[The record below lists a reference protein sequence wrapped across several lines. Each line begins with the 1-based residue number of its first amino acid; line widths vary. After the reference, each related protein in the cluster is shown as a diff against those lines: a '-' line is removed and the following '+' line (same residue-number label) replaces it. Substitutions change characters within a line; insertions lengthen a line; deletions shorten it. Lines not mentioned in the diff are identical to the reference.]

1 MKKQLILPLLL
12 FGGVMLSA
20 QQLTSNI
27 RLIPGGIE
35 IIERENAS
43 TAAFDSTQRR
53 KKNDQQVLIDFM
65 DLMSTPKAKQ
75 LKQEK
80 FSQSGEIPIGGADFR
95 YAASAEKTAENSI
108 RCTIS
113 LKRDTPAELKES
125 FISIRMNSALLD
137 TPVRLELCKEKAF
150 WSNPLIYPRAHK
162 GGWIW
167 SSQKDCAL
175 RKVTVPLHRGELI
188 ISGVTA
194 PAMACKYGT
203 GTGNLRLYLKQ
214 GSVSEINAEF
224 TVSYLPYEAETLN
237 LRSAMNM
244 GFKDDIPN
252 DRKGGWTDQGPDNDL
267 SMLTPGKRVFIN
279 VPFEVVDPASNNGKS
294 AIVLG
299 NPERP
304 YFPKQVT
311 VPVGGKKFRQLYF
324 LHADAWPMK
333 KEVGKIKI
341 NYQDGS
347 SDLVPVVDRQDVA
360 NWWEPK
366 SVRNAAVAWQG
377 QNRNA
382 FLGLYISRFPAD
394 IRKPIESLTLSSSG
408 NSVWMIAAISGVRAE
423 YIPFPEPDAEAV
435 EVPVVMDPRDW
446 QEFTMTVER
455 KRRVAG
461 STLDFSFLLD
471 APAGKYGFVK
481 SEGENFVFENRPG
494 IPVRFNGG
502 NLCNDIATRYT
513 HQEADILADLMAS
526 YGFNAA
532 RLHHFDADLVDASK
546 TDGSVDPKRLDNLHY
561 LVAALKKRGI
571 YTTIDLYTCR
581 TKGFPEKFNGMFEV
595 KSRMMF
601 DKSMR
606 DNLMNFARTMLTP
619 VNPYTGLA
627 LKDDP
632 ALTTIGLINEDP
644 MMTTH
649 EQFKYPNTDP
659 VQHGNIREN
668 FAAWCQAQGITPPER
683 PGLELYTRFLNEHQV
698 KIYREMTAA
707 LRAMGIR
714 QPTSDIS
721 CTNRSIYAFPRKE
734 FDYVDNHYYFS
745 HPRALGSAWSFPSS
759 YVNAGMAS
767 VLYKNMTACFASRI
781 KDKPF
786 TVTEYNFCAPNEFR
800 SEGGLAMGSLSAF
813 QNASGIYVFD
823 FAGYGHRTRWNS
835 INETGAHLG
844 WFGVMTDPVRNLSQR
859 IITLLYMRGDVR
871 QADAKNLK
879 ILTVTPLDYKKKTV
893 QSYGYHRSETES
905 DIPGK
910 FHNLAFFT
918 KIATDFAD
926 KVPVNGISLSSLE
939 SDLPLKVSG
948 NGIYQPEKGRI
959 VSSTGEISID
969 AASRTIKVVTPKSEG
984 FLVTGKEMKGNRLSV
999 SGSTGLC
1006 TVFASALDD
1015 KTLAD
1020 TEKAVVFHL
1029 TDIQATGRRK
1039 TRLGDSFIVY
1049 NWGNMHP
1056 YLLKKSKAEI
1066 SLKNS
1071 GKGKLRI
1078 NALDV
1083 NGKVLASVPF
1093 KEENGVV
1100 TFTADSGLYS
1110 AMAYELIRK

>member
-150 WSNPLIYPRAHK
+150 WSKPLIYPRAHK

-446 QEFTMTVER
+446 HEVTMTV
-455 KRRVAG
+455 
-461 STLDFSFLLD
+461 
-471 APAGKYGFVK
+471 
-481 SEGENFVFENRPG
+481 
-494 IPVRFNGG
+494 
-502 NLCNDIATRYT
+502 
-513 HQEADILADLMAS
+513 
-526 YGFNAA
+526 
-532 RLHHFDADLVDASK
+532 
-546 TDGSVDPKRLDNLHY
+546 
-561 LVAALKKRGI
+561 
-571 YTTIDLYTCR
+571 
-581 TKGFPEKFNGMFEV
+581 
-595 KSRMMF
+595 
-601 DKSMR
+601 
-606 DNLMNFARTMLTP
+606 
-619 VNPYTGLA
+619 
-627 LKDDP
+627 
-632 ALTTIGLINEDP
+632 
-644 MMTTH
+644 
-649 EQFKYPNTDP
+649 
-659 VQHGNIREN
+659 
-668 FAAWCQAQGITPPER
+668 
-683 PGLELYTRFLNEHQV
+683 
-698 KIYREMTAA
+698 
-707 LRAMGIR
+707 
-714 QPTSDIS
+714 
-721 CTNRSIYAFPRKE
+721 
-734 FDYVDNHYYFS
+734 
-745 HPRALGSAWSFPSS
+745 
-759 YVNAGMAS
+759 
-767 VLYKNMTACFASRI
+767 
-781 KDKPF
+781 
-786 TVTEYNFCAPNEFR
+786 
-800 SEGGLAMGSLSAF
+800 
-813 QNASGIYVFD
+813 
-823 FAGYGHRTRWNS
+823 
-835 INETGAHLG
+835 
-844 WFGVMTDPVRNLSQR
+844 
-859 IITLLYMRGDVR
+859 
-871 QADAKNLK
+871 
-879 ILTVTPLDYKKKTV
+879 
-893 QSYGYHRSETES
+893 
-905 DIPGK
+905 
-910 FHNLAFFT
+910 
-918 KIATDFAD
+918 
-926 KVPVNGISLSSLE
+926 
-939 SDLPLKVSG
+939 
-948 NGIYQPEKGRI
+948 
-959 VSSTGEISID
+959 
-969 AASRTIKVVTPKSEG
+969 
-984 FLVTGKEMKGNRLSV
+984 
-999 SGSTGLC
+999 
-1006 TVFASALDD
+1006 
-1015 KTLAD
+1015 
-1020 TEKAVVFHL
+1020 
-1029 TDIQATGRRK
+1029 
-1039 TRLGDSFIVY
+1039 
-1049 NWGNMHP
+1049 
-1056 YLLKKSKAEI
+1056 
-1066 SLKNS
+1066 
-1071 GKGKLRI
+1071 
-1078 NALDV
+1078 
-1083 NGKVLASVPF
+1083 
-1093 KEENGVV
+1093 
-1100 TFTADSGLYS
+1100 
-1110 AMAYELIRK
+1110 